1 MCDKI
6 DLINWQP
13 NNNHQAKIIDK
24 VVESTLI
31 HNVNSFNKFSKN
43 ESLKLI
49 KLLLFAYY
57 KSIFSS
63 RQINELVKEDL
74 PSLWLTHGWIP
85 SYKTICY
92 FRTLDDTDAVINKCM
107 KPLDINLY
115 SNHFFKVTSVNG
127 DEFIATNN
135 KHSFVWRGKIIYFD
149 KLNFKDIISLLH
161 DLNDAKYNDFIPKNS
176 ELYADNL
183 DEIIIR
189 LENYLDDIK
198 KLPNHLNDVD

>member
-13 NNNHQAKIIDK
+13 DSNHQAKIIDQ

-31 HNVNSFNKFSKN
+31 DNVNSFNKFSQN
-43 ESLKLI
+43 ENINLI

-57 KSIFSS
+57 KDIFSS

-92 FRTLDDTDAVINKCM
+92 FRTLDETDDLINQCM
-107 KPLDINLY
+107 KSLDINLY
-115 SNHFFKVTSVNG
+115 SNHFLKVTVVN
-127 DEFIATNN
+127 DN
-135 KHSFVWRGKIIYFD
+135 KCIITKHKYSFVWRGKMIYFD
-149 KLNFKDIISLLH
+149 KLNFQEIISLLH
-161 DLNDAKYNDFIPKNS
+161 DLNDAKYNNLIPKNS
-176 ELYADNL
+176 EVFSDNL
-183 DEIIIR
+183 DEIIIH
-189 LENYLDDIK
+189 LENCLDDIK
-198 KLPNHLNDVD
+198 KSSEKFR